1 MPPLTNPRSS
11 SLRNPHPS
19 ENVINLRIQMF
30 DRLSA
35 LNALLEALK
44 NLDDLVGAVEEKYNE
59 SLGSGEY
66 ERWEERR

>member
-1 MPPLTNPRSS
+1 
-11 SLRNPHPS
+11 
-19 ENVINLRIQMF
+19 MF

-35 LNALLEALK
+35 LSALLEALK
-44 NLDDLVGAVEEKYNE
+44 NLDDLVGAVEQKYNE